1 MSLVTMREILPYA
14 EEKKIAIP
22 AFNIDT
28 MEITQALLETVE
40 EEHCPAIIAVGQAA
54 IKDGKLE
61 SLAATVRTLAKDM
74 KTPVVLHLDHGQSVE
89 QVVKA
94 LCAGFTSVMI
104 DGSKLSF
111 EDNIA
116 VTQEVVRIANAAG
129 ASVEAEL
136 GAILGSEDNISH
148 DDSKPFLVRV
158 QDVIDFTAA
167 VKVDALAVGIGN
179 AHGLYK
185 GRPNLDFQRLQ
196 DGSPQPR
203 FAFALPAF
211 EVALQQAGV
220 RGFLGEEIEA
230 ADFVDDPGEEG
241 GVRILPGDAAGDD
254 ARQCGDVRR
263 MLPEFRGERSSFRRY
278 GGAGHLPDDYRRR
291 QGAQGGK
298 AEPGYGA
305 LDVGDRAASR
315 IESDRVGQ
323 SDGARGEQRVGGDQL
338 AQLFHGTVRVV
349 DLPLDANGDFSV
361 RGKHDFAGSGL
372 GGNPVENG
380 LNIHEETLRS

>member
-28 MEITQALLETVE
+28 MEITQAILETVE
-40 EEHCPAIIAVGQAA
+40 EENCPAIIAVGQAA

-136 GAILGSEDNISH
+136 ARSS
-148 DDSKPFLVRV
+148 
-158 QDVIDFTAA
+158 
-167 VKVDALAVGIGN
+167 ALRTTSLTMTPSRSWSAC
-179 AHGLYK
+179 
-185 GRPNLDFQRLQ
+185 RMW
-196 DGSPQPR
+196 S
-203 FAFALPAF
+203 
-211 EVALQQAGV
+211 
-220 RGFLGEEIEA
+220 
-230 ADFVDDPGEEG
+230 
-241 GVRILPGDAAGDD
+241 ILP
-254 ARQCGDVRR
+254 
-263 MLPEFRGERSSFRRY
+263 PRSRWTHWLWVSAMHMACIRAVPIWISSACRRY
-278 GGAGHLPDDYRRR
+278 MTSPMCPLCC
-291 QGAQGGK
+291 
-298 AEPGYGA
+298 
-305 LDVGDRAASR
+305 
-315 IESDRVGQ
+315 
-323 SDGARGEQRVGGDQL
+323 
-338 AQLFHGTVRVV
+338 TVV
-349 DLPLDANGDFSV
+349 
-361 RGKHDFAGSGL
+361 
-372 GGNPVENG
+372 PVS
-380 LNIHEETLRS
+380 LTI

>member
-28 MEITQALLETVE
+28 MEITQAILETVE
-40 EEHCPAIIAVGQAA
+40 EENCPAIIAVGQAA

-136 GAILGSEDNISH
+136 GAILGSEDNIS
-148 DDSKPFLVRV
+148 DEDSEPFLVRV

-196 DGSPQPR
+196 EVRDVTDVPLVLHGGS
-203 FAFALPAF
+203 
-211 EVALQQAGV
+211 G
-220 RGFLGEEIEA
+220 I
-230 ADFVDDPGEEG
+230 
-241 GVRILPGDAAGDD
+241 
-254 ARQCGDVRR
+254 
-263 MLPEFRGERSSFRRY
+263 
-278 GGAGHLPDDYRRR
+278 PDDMI
-291 QGAQGGK
+291 QTA
-298 AEPGYGA
+298 
-305 LDVGDRAASR
+305 
-315 IESDRVGQ
+315 IEIGIRKINVATEIRMAYVEGLLSG
-323 SDGARGEQRVGGDQL
+323 S
-338 AQLFHGTVRVV
+338 
-349 DLPLDANGDFSV
+349 ANGDYYEMVKAGKASV
-361 RGKHDFAGSGL
+361 KARAKSKIDLF
-372 GGNPVENG
+372 
-380 LNIHEETLRS
+380 LRK

>member
-28 MEITQALLETVE
+28 MEITQAILKTVE
-40 EEHCPAIIAVGQAA
+40 EENCPAIIAVGQAA

-196 DGSPQPR
+196 EVRDVTDVPLVLHGGSGIPDDMIQTAIEIGIR
-203 FAFALPAF
+203 KINVATEIRMGKGCSAALPMATTTRWSRP
-211 EVALQQAGV
+211 VK
-220 RGFLGEEIEA
+220 
-230 ADFVDDPGEEG
+230 P
-241 GVRILPGDAAGDD
+241 
-254 ARQCGDVRR
+254 
-263 MLPEFRGERSSFRRY
+263 
-278 GGAGHLPDDYRRR
+278 
-291 QGAQGGK
+291 
-298 AEPGYGA
+298 
-305 LDVGDRAASR
+305 ASR
-315 IESDRVGQ
+315 PAPS
-323 SDGARGEQRVGGDQL
+323 
-338 AQLFHGTVRVV
+338 
-349 DLPLDANGDFSV
+349 
-361 RGKHDFAGSGL
+361 
-372 GGNPVENG
+372 
-380 LNIHEETLRS
+380 LRSTCSCVNKLPSSAAAPIPCAPPPPYKGPSRFKRTVLFPAQPAGYEVPPRDIFPPGAA

>member
-1 MSLVTMREILPYA
+1 MKKYNYIVSVVMLLLSGYIFYESSGYTIGSSAQKNPAVWPCILAGALALLSVALIIETALKKEPG

-28 MEITQALLETVE
+28 MEITQAILETVE
-40 EEHCPAIIAVGQAA
+40 EENCPAIIAVGQAA

-196 DGSPQPR
+196 EVRDVTDVPLVLHGGS
-203 FAFALPAF
+203 
-211 EVALQQAGV
+211 G
-220 RGFLGEEIEA
+220 I
-230 ADFVDDPGEEG
+230 
-241 GVRILPGDAAGDD
+241 
-254 ARQCGDVRR
+254 
-263 MLPEFRGERSSFRRY
+263 
-278 GGAGHLPDDYRRR
+278 PDDMI
-291 QGAQGGK
+291 QTA
-298 AEPGYGA
+298 
-305 LDVGDRAASR
+305 
-315 IESDRVGQ
+315 IEIGIRKINVATEIRMAYVEGLLSG
-323 SDGARGEQRVGGDQL
+323 S
-338 AQLFHGTVRVV
+338 
-349 DLPLDANGDFSV
+349 ANGDYYEMVKAGKASV
-361 RGKHDFAGSGL
+361 KARAKSKIDLF
-372 GGNPVENG
+372 
-380 LNIHEETLRS
+380 LRK

>member
-1 MSLVTMREILPYA
+1 M
-14 EEKKIAIP
+14 
-22 AFNIDT
+22 
-28 MEITQALLETVE
+28 
-40 EEHCPAIIAVGQAA
+40 
-54 IKDGKLE
+54 
-61 SLAATVRTLAKDM
+61 
-74 KTPVVLHLDHGQSVE
+74 E

-196 DGSPQPR
+196 EVRDVTDVPLVLHGGS
-203 FAFALPAF
+203 
-211 EVALQQAGV
+211 G
-220 RGFLGEEIEA
+220 I
-230 ADFVDDPGEEG
+230 
-241 GVRILPGDAAGDD
+241 
-254 ARQCGDVRR
+254 
-263 MLPEFRGERSSFRRY
+263 
-278 GGAGHLPDDYRRR
+278 PDDMI
-291 QGAQGGK
+291 QTA
-298 AEPGYGA
+298 
-305 LDVGDRAASR
+305 
-315 IESDRVGQ
+315 IEIGIRKINVATEIRMAYVEGLLSG
-323 SDGARGEQRVGGDQL
+323 S
-338 AQLFHGTVRVV
+338 
-349 DLPLDANGDFSV
+349 ANGDYYEMVKAGKASV
-361 RGKHDFAGSGL
+361 KARAKSRSTCSCVNKLPSSAAAPIPCAPPPPYEGPSRFKRTVLFPVRPAGC
-372 GGNPVENG
+372 
-380 LNIHEETLRS
+380 ETPPRDIFPPGAA

>member
-1 MSLVTMREILPYA
+1 MKKYNYIVSVVMLLLSGYIFYESGGYTIGSSAQKNPAVWPCILAGALALLSVALIIETALKKEPG

-28 MEITQALLETVE
+28 MEIAQAILETVE
-40 EEHCPAIIAVGQAA
+40 EENCPAIIAVGQAA

-196 DGSPQPR
+196 EVRDVTDVPLVLHGGS
-203 FAFALPAF
+203 
-211 EVALQQAGV
+211 G
-220 RGFLGEEIEA
+220 I
-230 ADFVDDPGEEG
+230 
-241 GVRILPGDAAGDD
+241 
-254 ARQCGDVRR
+254 
-263 MLPEFRGERSSFRRY
+263 
-278 GGAGHLPDDYRRR
+278 PDDMIQTAIEIGIRKINVATEIRMAYVE
-291 QGAQGGK
+291 GLLSGSANDDYYEMVKAGK
-298 AEPGYGA
+298 ASVKA
-305 LDVGDRAASR
+305 RAKSK
-315 IESDRVGQ
+315 ID
-323 SDGARGEQRVGGDQL
+323 
-338 AQLFHGTVRVV
+338 LF
-349 DLPLDANGDFSV
+349 
-361 RGKHDFAGSGL
+361 
-372 GGNPVENG
+372 
-380 LNIHEETLRS
+380 LRK

>member
-1 MSLVTMREILPYA
+1 
-14 EEKKIAIP
+14 
-22 AFNIDT
+22 
-28 MEITQALLETVE
+28 MEITQAILETVE
-40 EEHCPAIIAVGQAA
+40 EENCPAIIAVGQAA

-136 GAILGSEDNISH
+136 GAILGSEDNISTMTP
-148 DDSKPFLVRV
+148 SRSWSV

-185 GRPNLDFQRLQ
+185 AVP
-196 DGSPQPR
+196 
-203 FAFALPAF
+203 
-211 EVALQQAGV
+211 
-220 RGFLGEEIEA
+220 IW
-230 ADFVDDPGEEG
+230 
-241 GVRILPGDAAGDD
+241 I
-254 ARQCGDVRR
+254 
-263 MLPEFRGERSSFRRY
+263 SSACRRY
-278 GGAGHLPDDYRRR
+278 VTSPMCPLCC
-291 QGAQGGK
+291 
-298 AEPGYGA
+298 
-305 LDVGDRAASR
+305 
-315 IESDRVGQ
+315 
-323 SDGARGEQRVGGDQL
+323 
-338 AQLFHGTVRVV
+338 TVV
-349 DLPLDANGDFSV
+349 
-361 RGKHDFAGSGL
+361 
-372 GGNPVENG
+372 PVS
-380 LNIHEETLRS
+380 LTI

>member
-28 MEITQALLETVE
+28 MEITQAILETVE
-40 EEHCPAIIAVGQAA
+40 EENCSAIIAVGQAA

-61 SLAATVRTLAKDM
+61 SLAATEDM

-158 QDVIDFTAA
+158 QDVIAFTAA

-185 GRPNLDFQRLQ
+185 DRPNLDFQRLQ
-196 DGSPQPR
+196 EVRDVTNVPLVLHGGS
-203 FAFALPAF
+203 
-211 EVALQQAGV
+211 G
-220 RGFLGEEIEA
+220 I
-230 ADFVDDPGEEG
+230 
-241 GVRILPGDAAGDD
+241 
-254 ARQCGDVRR
+254 
-263 MLPEFRGERSSFRRY
+263 
-278 GGAGHLPDDYRRR
+278 PDDMI
-291 QGAQGGK
+291 QT
-298 AEPGYGA
+298 
-305 LDVGDRAASR
+305 D
-315 IESDRVGQ
+315 IEIGIRKINVATEIRMAYVEGLLSG
-323 SDGARGEQRVGGDQL
+323 S
-338 AQLFHGTVRVV
+338 
-349 DLPLDANGDFSV
+349 ANGDYYEMVKTGKASV
-361 RGKHDFAGSGL
+361 KARAKSKIDLF
-372 GGNPVENG
+372 
-380 LNIHEETLRS
+380 LRK